1 MHNSRKLFMFFV
13 CGKIKRKGIYQ
24 QLMEFFGEYRSMII
38 AVDILDGFQFAFVIS
53 YMLNPIDDYVL
64 PGVVRMDAGIKVL
77 KFI

>member
-1 MHNSRKLFMFFV
+1 
-13 CGKIKRKGIYQ
+13 
-24 QLMEFFGEYRSMII
+24 MEFFGEYRSMII